1 MKKILK
7 ILFTRDILLLIIVNL
22 LLADT
27 AIFSFFLMFAGA
39 ISREFIYIDYALMI
53 MTIRLFVLPIF
64 YNLLKKYTKNKCVQ
78 DFLYKLRYSIKTRL
92 LILILSPIPFII
104 ECLILFRNANL
115 LELLSSIIPFYILS
129 LFCGLFGSY
138 LVLFL
143 YWYIEDKIKNFKNRS
158 FGEI

>member
-1 MKKILK
+1 MLIL
-7 ILFTRDILLLIIVNL
+7 VNL

-39 ISREFIYIDYALMI
+39 ISRELIYIDYALMI

-64 YNLLKKYTKNKCVQ
+64 YNLLKKYTKDKCVQ

-92 LILILSPIPFII
+92 LILSLSPIPFII
-104 ECLILFRNANL
+104 ESLILFGNANL

-138 LVLFL
+138 IVLFI
-143 YWYIEDKIKNFKNRS
+143 YWDIEDKIKNFKNNDTDK
-158 FGEI
+158 I